1 MPGVNLSQLV
11 AEAATELIAETKM
24 KVEDK
29 AEFSL
34 LMFTKVWFESKD
46 GNEEEVKER
55 LKKVFK
61 AAQAR
66 AADRRAQAVEE
77 EDIKAVAAK
86 ERHG

>member
-46 GNEEEVKER
+46 GYEEEVMER
-55 LKKVFK
+55 L
-61 AAQAR
+61 
-66 AADRRAQAVEE
+66 
-77 EDIKAVAAK
+77 
-86 ERHG
+86 

>member
-11 AEAATELIAETKM
+11 AEVATELIAETKM

-34 LMFTKVWFESKD
+34 LMFAKVWFEGKD
-46 GNEEEVKER
+46 GNEKDVKER

-61 AAQAR
+61 AAQTR